1 MSGPSL
7 QRLKVF
13 VAVCETGG
21 FTAAGRALDMAQS
34 TVSTHVRQ
42 LEAEMGARLFDRE
55 SGSLHPTPAGGTLL
69 DYARRV
75 LDTYDEAV
83 DRLRRLGHGPVR
95 GTLSIG
101 GTATAGEGVLPRLL
115 VEYAGLHPHVGLD
128 LRIDNTT
135 ETLRLL
141 DAGEVGLAVAADAGP
156 RPGHEHVLVAEEP
169 QVVIA
174 AAGHPLAS
182 GPVVPADLRGSTVL
196 VREHG
201 STTRAYQL
209 DLLEQWGIPR
219 ARIWTISS
227 TTAVVQAVVAGL
239 GIACV
244 TRVAADAVLR
254 LGQVVQLDLHP
265 APATRPVHLVLR
277 HGRSLSRPEEEFVTL
292 ARGRTAP

>member
-1 MSGPSL
+1 VSGPSL

-13 VAVCETGG
+13 VAVCESGG
-21 FTAAGRALDMAQS
+21 FSAAARALDMAQS

-55 SGSLHPTPAGGTLL
+55 AGSLRLTAAGETLL
-69 DYARRV
+69 DYTRRV
-75 LDTYDEAV
+75 LDTYGEAV

-101 GTATAGEGVLPRLL
+101 GTATAGEGVLPKLL
-115 VEYAGLHPHVGLD
+115 VEYASLHPHVGLD
-128 LRIDNTT
+128 LRIDNTA
-135 ETLRLL
+135 ETLRML
-141 DAGEVGLAVAADAGP
+141 DAGEVGLVVAADAGP
-156 RPGHEHVLVAEEP
+156 RPGHDHLLVAEEP

-174 AAGHPLAS
+174 AAGHPLA
-182 GPVVPADLRGSTVL
+182 GAPVVPHDLRGSTVL

-201 STTRAYQL
+201 STTRTYQL
-209 DLLEQWGIPR
+209 ELLEQWGIPR
-219 ARIWTISS
+219 ARVWTISS
-227 TTAVVQAVVAGL
+227 TTAVVQAVAAGL

-254 LGQVVQLDLHP
+254 LGQVAELDLHP
-265 APATRPVHLVLR
+265 APTTRPVHLVLR
-277 HGRSLSRPEEEFVTL
+277 RGRSLSRAEEEFVTL

>member
-13 VAVCETGG
+13 VAVAEAGG
-21 FTAAGRALDMAQS
+21 FTAAARALSMAQS
-34 TVSTHVRQ
+34 TVSAHVRL

-55 SGSLHPTPAGGTLL
+55 SGSLKPTRAGQMLL

-83 DRLRRLGHGPVR
+83 DQLRRLGHGPVR

-115 VEYAGLHPHVGLD
+115 VEYSSLHPHVDLD

-141 DAGEVGLAVAADAGP
+141 DAGEVGVVVAADAGP
-156 RPGHEHVLVAEEP
+156 HSGHDSVLVAEEP

-174 AAGHPLAS
+174 AADHPLA
-182 GPVVPADLRGSTVL
+182 GAPVDPGDLRGSTVL

-209 DLLEQWGIPR
+209 DLLEQWKIPR
-219 ARIWTISS
+219 VRTWTISS
-227 TTAVVQAVVAGL
+227 TTAVVQAVAAGL

-244 TRVAADAVLR
+244 TKVAADAVLR
-254 LGQVVQLDLHP
+254 LGQVTELDLRP
-265 APATRPVHLVLR
+265 PPATRPVHLVLR
-277 HGRSLSRPEEEFVTL
+277 HGRSLSRPEEEFVKL
-292 ARGRTAP
+292 ARGRTS

>member
-13 VAVCETGG
+13 VAVSEAGG
-21 FTAAGRALDMAQS
+21 FTAAARALDMAQS

-55 SGSLHPTPAGGTLL
+55 SGSLRPTRAGETLL

-95 GTLSIG
+95 GPLSIG

-115 VEYAGLHPHVGLD
+115 VEYASLYPHVDLD

-141 DAGEVGLAVAADAGP
+141 DAGEVGLVVAADAGP
-156 RPGHEHVLVAEEP
+156 PPGHHSELVAEEP

-174 AAGHPLAS
+174 AADHPLAG
-182 GPVVPADLRGSTVL
+182 GPVASGDLRGSTVL

-201 STTRAYQL
+201 STTRSYQL
-209 DLLEQWGIPR
+209 VLLEQWGIPQVG
-219 ARIWTISS
+219 IWTIRS
-227 TTAVVQAVVAGL
+227 TAAIVQAVAAGL

-254 LGQVVQLDLHP
+254 LGQVIELDLRP
-265 APATRPVHLVLR
+265 APATRPVHLILK
-277 HGRSLSRPEEEFVTL
+277 HGRSLSRPEEEFVRL
-292 ARGRTAP
+292 ARGRTAS